1 MCKSGTG
8 QEKSRSGKERG
19 RIMKGEYRKI
29 DSEEVSSFETI
40 SELAD
45 DFREIVEKDD
55 FIQKIDDIE
64 SDVGDIIDL
73 LESFELKEAVDKIK
87 ELKDKLY

>member
-1 MCKSGTG
+1 
-8 QEKSRSGKERG
+8 
-19 RIMKGEYRKI
+19 MKGEYRKI

-64 SDVGDIIDL
+64 SDVDDIIDL
-73 LESFELKEAVDKIK
+73 LESFELKEAVVKIK

>member
-1 MCKSGTG
+1 
-8 QEKSRSGKERG
+8 
-19 RIMKGEYRKI
+19 MKGEYRKI

-45 DFREIVEKDD
+45 NFKEIVEKDD

-64 SDVGDIIDL
+64 SDVDDIIDL
-73 LESFELKEAVDKIK
+73 LESFELKEAVEKIK

>member
-1 MCKSGTG
+1 
-8 QEKSRSGKERG
+8 
-19 RIMKGEYRKI
+19 MKGEYRKI

-64 SDVGDIIDL
+64 SDVDDIIDL
-73 LESFELKEAVDKIK
+73 LESFELKEAVAKIK